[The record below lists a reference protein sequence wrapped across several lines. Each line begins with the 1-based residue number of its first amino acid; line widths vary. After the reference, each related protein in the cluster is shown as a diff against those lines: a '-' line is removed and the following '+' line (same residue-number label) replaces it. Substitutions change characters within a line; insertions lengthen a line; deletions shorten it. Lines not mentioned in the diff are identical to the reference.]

1 MSPRGLII
9 LIVVWAI
16 ALLIVAS
23 PAGAMLGLVLG
34 FTVAFFVG
42 PTLVLLKFPEAAFVP
57 LLWTLAALYVLSIV
71 GLAGLGVRA
80 WLTRDLAG
88 ARGLWGVAISLAAL
102 AWAAKLASASLA
114 AAWP

>member
-1 MSPRGLII
+1 MSSRGLII

-16 ALLIVAS
+16 VLLIVAS
-23 PAGAMLGLVLG
+23 PAGAILGLVLG

-57 LLWTLAALYVLSIV
+57 LLWTLGALYVLSIV
-71 GLAGLGVRA
+71 GLAGLGIRA
-80 WLTRDLAG
+80 WVTGDRAG
-88 ARGLWGVAISLAAL
+88 ARGLWGVAISLAAF
-102 AWAAKLASASLA
+102 AWAAKLASASLV